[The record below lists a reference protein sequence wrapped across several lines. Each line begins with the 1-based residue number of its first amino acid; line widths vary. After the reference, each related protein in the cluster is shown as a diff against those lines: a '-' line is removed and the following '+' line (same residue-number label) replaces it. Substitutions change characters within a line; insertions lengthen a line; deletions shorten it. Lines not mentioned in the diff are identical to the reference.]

1 MTIAA
6 LTWSDADASVSGTE
20 PHMLARDELRVS
32 GGGRSEPVA
41 LLHP

>member
-6 LTWSDADASVSGTE
+6 LTWSDADASVSATE
-20 PHMLARDELRVS
+20 PHMPARDELRAPTNA
-32 GGGRSEPVA
+32 RSEPVS